1 MIIDLSIVFVIQKL
15 NYRIMENNKS
25 KITDPERVLTL
36 ANFISLLRVILVIP
50 LIYHLPNPDSSL
62 ILFILI
68 IVIIASDALDGYFAR
83 KAHEV
88 THIGMWLDP
97 LADSVVIVSVTF
109 YLVLS
114 GIFPMWFL
122 LLFMIRY
129 LTIALPGLYL
139 INHTNFVNSANKPG
153 KWATALVAVTL
164 VLHVPQIPAPDYI
177 KSISIGLAF
186 VLLLI
191 SWILYMKRFIV
202 EFKKL

>member
-1 MIIDLSIVFVIQKL
+1 
-15 NYRIMENNKS
+15 MENNKS

-36 ANFISLLRVILVIP
+36 ANFISLLRAILVIP
-50 LIYHLPNPDSSL
+50 LIYHLQKPESSL

-83 KAHEV
+83 KSNEV

-114 GIFPMWFL
+114 GIFPMWFFVF
-122 LLFMIRY
+122 FMVRY

-139 INHTNFVNSANKPG
+139 INHTNFVNNANKPG
-153 KWATALVAVTL
+153 KWATATVAITL
-164 VLHVPQIPAPDYI
+164 VLHIFQIPSLELFKNI
-177 KSISIGLAF
+177 TLWMAF
-186 VLLLI
+186 AFLVI
-191 SWILYMKRFIV
+191 SWIMYMKRFIV
-202 EFKKL
+202 EFRKI

>member
-1 MIIDLSIVFVIQKL
+1 
-15 NYRIMENNKS
+15 MENNKS

-36 ANFISLLRVILVIP
+36 ANFISLLRAILAIP
-50 LIYHLPNPDSSL
+50 LIYHLQKPESSL

-114 GIFPMWFL
+114 GIFPMWFFV
-122 LLFMIRY
+122 LFMIRY
-129 LTIALPGLYL
+129 FTIALLGLYL
-139 INHTNFVNSANKPG
+139 INHSNFVNSVNKPG
-153 KWATALVAVTL
+153 KCATVAVAITL
-164 VLHVPQIPAPDYI
+164 VLHIPQIQAADYL
-177 KSISIGLAF
+177 KSIFLCIAF

-191 SWILYMKRFIV
+191 SWVLYMKRFLV
-202 EFKKL
+202 EFKKI